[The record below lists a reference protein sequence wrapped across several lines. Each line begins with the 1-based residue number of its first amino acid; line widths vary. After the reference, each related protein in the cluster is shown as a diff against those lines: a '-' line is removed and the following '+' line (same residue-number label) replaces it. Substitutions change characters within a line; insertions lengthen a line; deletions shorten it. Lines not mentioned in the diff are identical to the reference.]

1 MRISMAIIIRNLK
14 IFFRDKSAV
23 FFSLLAVFIILGLY
37 LLFLGDVWTEGIS
50 EVENANQI
58 MNSWIVAGLLAVTS
72 VTTTLGAFSVMVDDK
87 VRKISK
93 DFYSAPISKRALAGG
108 YVGSAFLIGVIMT
121 MITFIL
127 GEIFI
132 VIMGGEMLSPM
143 LMVKVFALILI
154 TTLTNTS
161 MVFFMVTFIGSI
173 NAFSNISIVL
183 GTLIGF
189 LTGMYL
195 PIGELPEAVQ
205 LVMKCFPLSYGAGL
219 FREVL
224 LEREVTDAFAGISEQ
239 YCLQFKEEM
248 GVIYT
253 FGEHTVSAF
262 ESILIL
268 AVTVVVFFLLSV
280 WNLSRKKK

>member
-1 MRISMAIIIRNLK
+1 MK
-14 IFFRDKSAV
+14 
-23 FFSLLAVFIILGLY
+23 
-37 LLFLGDVWTEGIS
+37 
-50 EVENANQI
+50 
-58 MNSWIVAGLLAVTS
+58 
-72 VTTTLGAFSVMVDDK
+72 
-87 VRKISK
+87 
-93 DFYSAPISKRALAGG
+93 
-108 YVGSAFLIGVIMT
+108 
-121 MITFIL
+121 
-127 GEIFI
+127 
-132 VIMGGEMLSPM
+132 
-143 LMVKVFALILI
+143 
-154 TTLTNTS
+154 
-161 MVFFMVTFIGSI
+161 
-173 NAFSNISIVL
+173 
-183 GTLIGF
+183 
-189 LTGMYL
+189 
-195 PIGELPEAVQ
+195 AVQ